1 MASRIRRPQRSTDI
15 WPGFV
20 DALSTLLLVIMFVLV
35 VFMLAQYFLNWA
47 LSGADA
53 TIDRLSRQVNELAEL
68 LSLEQQGNA
77 ELRLDIAQLSAEL
90 QNSSAA
96 RDELSLQLLALQSEH
111 SALGARLASVVT
123 ERDALEL
130 RVKQMTERAEL
141 TESEAR
147 ALREALAEA
156 DKKIAADRETIEL
169 RLAELASLRQDI
181 AALRKVRDELEGQV
195 GQLAA
200 ILDEKQDQ
208 IDESR
213 AEVTRLD
220 QASTALRD
228 RTKELEARL
237 SDERERTSLAQK
249 DIEERDVRLR
259 ELVLALRQSDEALLA
274 ERDLSAEAQAKIDLL
289 NQQIALLT
297 QELARLADAL
307 DAAEAKDIERQAVI
321 ADLGAKLNRALASKV
336 QELQR
341 YRSEFFGK
349 LREVLG
355 DRPGIR
361 IEGDRF
367 VFSSE
372 VLFDSGSAILGDE
385 GRIQMSQLAQT
396 LILIAAEI
404 PEDLPWILRVDGHTD
419 KIPIA
424 TARFPSN
431 WELSTAR
438 AISVVRY
445 LTDQG
450 VPPNRLA
457 AAGVGEFQ
465 PIDPDDSLE
474 AFSRNRRIELKLTTR

>member
-1 MASRIRRPQRSTDI
+1 MASRVRRPQRSTEI

-20 DALSTLLLVIMFVLV
+20 DALSTLLMVIMFVLV

-96 RDELSLQLLALQSEH
+96 RDELSSQLLALQSEH
-111 SALGARLASVVT
+111 GALGARLASVVT

-130 RVKQMTERAEL
+130 RVTQMTGRAEL
-141 TESEAR
+141 AESEAR

-181 AALRKVRDELEGQV
+181 AALRKVRDELENQV

-208 IDESR
+208 LDESR

-249 DIEERDVRLR
+249 EIEERDVRLR

-289 NQQIALLT
+289 NQQLALLT
-297 QELARLADAL
+297 EELARLADAL
-307 DAAEAKDIERQAVI
+307 DAAEFKDIERQAVI
-321 ADLGAKLNRALASKV
+321 ADLGARLNRALASKV

-361 IEGDRF
+361 VEGDRF

-372 VLFDSGSAILGDE
+372 VLFDSGSAILGEE

-438 AISVVRY
+438 AISVVRH

-457 AAGVGEFQ
+457 AAGFGEFQ